1 MPAPSYPAPTR
12 SPLALG
18 PQGPASRVL
27 LPWALLVAAVGGCAG
42 RSAVIGGADQHRK
55 RLESAVNA
63 AEVRL
68 PKSAVDPLHRS
79 FTVSLA
85 PVGETLISEV
95 VEDDLAFDEALP
107 SWSVAGEQAFTVEI
121 RVRRPGAS
129 PEGIWSPWLRIGD
142 WGAPARL
149 DDTPTQFKDGK
160 VAVDVLTLTEPHD
173 AAQLRFLGPEGALVA
188 DDFAVSMVL
197 SDTRKLDATLEAT
210 RAEPWKGSKLL
221 RVAPRS
227 QRAVGD
233 DIGGRICSPTS
244 VSMVAAYH
252 GASIPTRQMAEAL
265 LDPNF
270 DIYGNWN
277 RAVQGPAALG
287 VPGRLVRVSSWSTVA
302 AYLDRGLPVVA
313 SIKAKEGELAGA
325 PYKKTAGHLFVV
337 TGLGP
342 AGAVHVN
349 DPAARLALDVPRVY
363 QRADM
368 ERVWF
373 ANGGVG
379 YVFGPKLAES
389 AQ

>member
-1 MPAPSYPAPTR
+1 M
-12 SPLALG
+12 LA
-18 PQGPASRVL
+18 
-27 LPWALLVAAVGGCAG
+27 ALAGCAG
-42 RSAVIGGADQHRK
+42 SPSSSESLGAESLGGGQDSPAGV
-55 RLESAVNA
+55 VNA
-63 AEVRL
+63 AAQHL
-68 PKSAVDPLHRS
+68 PESVSDPLHRS
-79 FTVSLA
+79 FSVGLSPNGDSLVS
-85 PVGETLISEV
+85 GIICDEST
-95 VEDDLAFDEALP
+95 FNEALP
-107 SWSVAGEQAFTVEI
+107 SWSVTSDQPFSVEI
-121 RVRRPGAS
+121 RVRRPEPGA
-129 PEGIWSPWLRIGD
+129 EGIWSPWLRIGD
-142 WGAPARL
+142 WGTPTRAEG
-149 DDTPTQFKDGK
+149 TPTQFSNGK
-160 VAVDVLTLTEPHD
+160 VAVDVLQLLVPHD
-173 AAQLRFLGPEGALVA
+173 AAQLSFTSVGGTLDPETVA
-188 DDFAVSMVL
+188 ASIVL
-197 SDTRKLDATLEAT
+197 SDTTGLDAALRAASEEAW
-210 RAEPWKGSKLL
+210 PGNSLL
-221 RVAPRS
+221 KVAPRS

-252 GASIPTRQMAEAL
+252 GANIPTREMAESL
-265 LDPNF
+265 LDPHY

-287 VPGRLVRVSSWSTVA
+287 VPGRLVRVSSWASVA
-302 AYLDRGLPVVA
+302 GYLDRGLPVVA

-325 PYKKTAGHLFVV
+325 PYKKTAGHLLVV

-379 YVFGPKLAES
+379 YVFGPKIPEQ

>member
-1 MPAPSYPAPTR
+1 M
-12 SPLALG
+12 LAAMG
-18 PQGPASRVL
+18 A
-27 LPWALLVAAVGGCAG
+27 CAG
-42 RSAVIGGADQHRK
+42 PSVAFDGTDAHR
-55 RLESAVNA
+55 RQIESLVNA
-63 AEVRL
+63 AAVRL
-68 PKSAVDPLHRS
+68 PESAVDPLHRS
-79 FTVSLA
+79 FS
-85 PVGETLISEV
+85 VGLSPLGESLISEV

-107 SWSVAGEQAFTVEI
+107 SWSVAGEPAFTVEI
-121 RVRRPGAS
+121 RVHRLDV
-129 PEGIWSPWLRIGD
+129 EGTAAWSPWLRIGD
-142 WGAPARL
+142 WAAPARPE
-149 DDTPTQFKDGK
+149 DTPTQFKDGK

-173 AAQLRFLGPEGALVA
+173 AAQLRFLGPEGALDPDA
-188 DDFAVSMVL
+188 FAVSMVL
-197 SDTRKLDATLEAT
+197 SDTGKLDATLEAT

-233 DIGGRICSPTS
+233 DIGGRVCSPTS

-252 GASIPTRQMAEAL
+252 GASIPTREMAEAL

-325 PYKKTAGHLFVV
+325 PYKATAGHLLVV

-389 AQ
+389 AP